1 MNVKMTG
8 SNVNTVTL
16 QHTMLPVFGV
26 TRKNVQINKMNINF
40 ELLRNILHLTLETL
54 QDLNPNFLALEEIAR
69 KSFRHTGI

>member
-1 MNVKMTG
+1 MNEKMTG
-8 SNVNTVTL
+8 SSVNTVIL
-16 QHTMLPVFGV
+16 QHTILPVFGV
-26 TRKNVQINKMNINF
+26 TRKNVPRNKININF